1 MPDDFYTNFTAFTY
15 QRGID
20 HIAAGGDIE
29 ALNSSTLFEAFKIKH
44 PEHVRIHLN
53 HYFPRHEWMA
63 AVNAG
68 DCTMFRAKRI
78 KSTVQEAATIQEKM
92 ALCPDLQPVLD
103 WCARWLHSAPTKRRK
118 YIHLR
123 EAFDA
128 EVDAALSSGSENPP
142 FTKTL
147 DNHIA
152 CYGINFKQL
161 KQYAYHQA
169 SGTHPPQDADLNGY
183 DSSAASPVVAASAGG
198 GGGGG
203 GCGGGGGGGGFAAAA
218 PPVAQ
223 QNSVEGFQHL
233 VLEDDATEFASDNHS
248 QGEWTNENSQG
259 EWSNEILAA
268 QQLATLATVTAPSD
282 AAKVVDG
289 SIPPPSPQP
298 PPPHAAAAAAAST
311 PPPAP
316 PPPDGCQG
324 GSDAQGS
331 AAAVAAAPSDATSG
345 FPPSPSCCCW
355 WGGLSGVLTAGPGV
369 GGQA

>member
-29 ALNSSTLFEAFKIKH
+29 ALNSSTLFEAFKIQH
-44 PEHVRIHLN
+44 PAHAHIHLN

-78 KSTVQEAATIQEKM
+78 KSPVQEAATIQEKM

-152 CYGINFKQL
+152 CYGINFKLL

-282 AAKVVDG
+282 AA
-289 SIPPPSPQP
+289 
-298 PPPHAAAAAAAST
+298 
-311 PPPAP
+311 
-316 PPPDGCQG
+316 
-324 GSDAQGS
+324 
-331 AAAVAAAPSDATSG
+331 SG

-369 GGQA
+369 GGQACYHRRRAAGTSAARQRHRVLRAAAAAGSEI